1 LPFYFFNNIKK
12 YFISVNEFKEEYQ
25 TIDET
30 LERVT
35 CEVIENT
42 HIPQSP
48 KLVDNPIEISS
59 QDETLIEI
67 PSHEDGPIDFQDGKQ
82 QEIKN
87 NLQET
92 DVITKETEQ
101 QEPELVNFFVESS
114 REETAEMMA

>member
-1 LPFYFFNNIKK
+1 MPFYFFNNIKK
-12 YFISVNEFKEEYQ
+12 YFISVDEFKEEYQ

-30 LERVT
+30 LEWVT

-48 KLVDNPIEISS
+48 KPADNPIEISS

-67 PSHEDGPIDFQDGKQ
+67 PNEEDGPTDVQDGEQ
-82 QEIKN
+82 QGIEN

-92 DVITKETEQ
+92 DVITKETKQ
-101 QEPELVNFFVESS
+101 QEAELVKNVV
-114 REETAEMMA
+114 